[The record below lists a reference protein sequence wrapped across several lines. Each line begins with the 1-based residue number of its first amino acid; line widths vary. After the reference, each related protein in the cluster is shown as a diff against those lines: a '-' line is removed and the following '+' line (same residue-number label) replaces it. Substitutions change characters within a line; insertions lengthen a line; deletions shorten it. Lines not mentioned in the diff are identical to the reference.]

1 MEIMKNHQFD
11 KLGIIAGKGNL
22 PRAIIQNCKDRNIE
36 CFVVN
41 FDTSCTKYYDD
52 KKIIN
57 VELSIGDVADI
68 LSFFQ
73 KNQVKHLVLAGKVN
87 RPNLLTLKVDK
98 LGKKLIANIIKNK
111 ILGDSKLLDIVTEF
125 LEKQGLAILPVQEF
139 TAGILVSEK
148 KYTKRK
154 ISANEIADIKFGINA
169 AKKIGEIDLGQA
181 VIIADGRIII
191 AEDIAG
197 TNELIKKYNSYRKE
211 YDLPEAILVK
221 ATKPQQDKR
230 IDLPSIGLTTIK
242 KAIDSGIKIIALEAG
257 SSFIIDYEKV
267 IDLANEHNIGI
278 IGVYII

>member
-41 FDTSCTKYYDD
+41 FDTASTKYYDD

-57 VELSIGDVADI
+57 VELPIGDVADI
-68 LSFFQ
+68 LSFF
-73 KNQVKHLVLAGKVN
+73 KRNQVKHLVLAGKVN

-98 LGKKLIANIIKNK
+98 LGKKLIANILKNK

-125 LEKQGLAILPVQEF
+125 LEKQGLTILSAQDF
-139 TAGILVSEK
+139 TTGMLVSEK

-154 ISANEIADIKFGINA
+154 ISENEIADIKFGINA

-181 VIIADGRIII
+181 VIIADGRVII

-197 TNELIKKYNSYRKE
+197 TNELIKKYNNYRKE

-230 IDLPSIGLTTIK
+230 VDLPSIGLTTIK

-278 IGVYII
+278 IGV

>member
-139 TAGILVSEK
+139 TAGMLVSEK

-181 VIIADGRIII
+181 VIMADGRVII
-191 AEDIAG
+191 AEDVAG

-230 IDLPSIGLTTIK
+230 VDLPSIGLTTIK

-278 IGVYII
+278 IGV